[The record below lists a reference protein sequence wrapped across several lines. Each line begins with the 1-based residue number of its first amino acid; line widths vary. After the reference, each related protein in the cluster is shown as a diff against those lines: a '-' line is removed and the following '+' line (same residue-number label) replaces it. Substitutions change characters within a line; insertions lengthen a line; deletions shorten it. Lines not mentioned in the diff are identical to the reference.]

1 MFIHYILFPKQYVC
15 EYDYECDYDYTIFDN
30 AEQLAIK

>member
-1 MFIHYILFPKQYVC
+1 MSIYYILFSKQYVC

-30 AEQLAIK
+30 AEQLATR